1 MAAER
6 VETQGQR
13 RKIQNRINQRAR
25 RLRMRDAG
33 DVGKAASQNQYQIE
47 CWRLDE
53 HKNTRVQIET
63 SLDLSPRLRNRQ
75 QDHSQDDSNSNR
87 FPITKLE
94 IDTLKC
100 DNIMSATQLF
110 HLKLSPFQDH
120 LLNLIQ
126 FNVLRAIFSNKSTLM
141 SSAAYFKTVNI
152 SDKPQIERIQDC
164 YPTRAIVVS
173 ASSGIPVS
181 LLPTQLQ
188 ATVEHSTWID
198 LIPFP
203 RMRDNLIKPKAEYDP
218 VELARD
224 LIGDLVDFASAYD
237 LSRPSDTDDV
247 ENTLDLSKRENE
259 TTASRNGLVI
269 WGEPHCPENWEVTPG
284 FLEKWRWTLEGCQDV
299 LDSSNRWRLLRD
311 EEPLTTI
318 D

>member
-1 MAAER
+1 
-6 VETQGQR
+6 
-13 RKIQNRINQRAR
+13 
-25 RLRMRDAG
+25 MRDPG
-33 DVGKAASQNQYQIE
+33 DVGKTASQNQYQIKR
-47 CWRLDE
+47 WRLDE
-53 HKNTRVQIET
+53 HEDTRVKIET
-63 SLDLSPRLRNRQ
+63 SLDPSPRFRNLQ
-75 QDHSQDDSNSNR
+75 QDYSQDVSNDNR
-87 FPITKLE
+87 FLITKLE
-94 IDTLKC
+94 LDTIKC
-100 DNIMSATQLF
+100 DNVRSAAQLF
-110 HLKLSPFQDH
+110 HLKMSPFQDH

-141 SSAAYFKTVNI
+141 SSAAYFKKVNT
-152 SDKPQIERIQDC
+152 SDKSQIERIRDC

-173 ASSGIPVS
+173 ASSGIPAS
-181 LLPTQLQ
+181 LLPTKLQ

-247 ENTLDLSKRENE
+247 ENTLDSSRRENE
-259 TTASRNGLVI
+259 STASRNGLVI
-269 WGEPHCPENWEVTPG
+269 WGEPHCPENWEVSPG
-284 FLEKWRWTLEGCQDV
+284 FLQKWRWTLEGCQDV

>member
-1 MAAER
+1 MATER
-6 VETQGQR
+6 VETRGQR

-33 DVGKAASQNQYQIE
+33 DVGKTASQNQYQIE
-47 CWRLDE
+47 RWHLDE

-63 SLDLSPRLRNRQ
+63 SLDPSPRLQNRQ
-75 QDHSQDDSNSNR
+75 QDHSQDDSNGNR
-87 FPITKLE
+87 FLITKLE
-94 IDTLKC
+94 IDTIKC
-100 DNIMSATQLF
+100 DNVRSATQLF

-141 SSAAYFKTVNI
+141 SSAAYFKKVNT

-164 YPTRAIVVS
+164 YPTRAIIVS
-173 ASSGIPVS
+173 ASSGIPAS

-198 LIPFP
+198 AIPFP
-203 RMRDNLIKPKAEYDP
+203 RMRDNLIKPKTEYDP

-237 LSRPSDTDDV
+237 LTRPSDTDDV
-247 ENTLDLSKRENE
+247 ETLDLSKRENE
-259 TTASRNGLVI
+259 NTATRNGLVI
-269 WGEPHCPENWEVTPG
+269 WGEPHCPENWEVSPG
-284 FLEKWRWTLEGCQDV
+284 FLQKWRWTLEGCQDV

-311 EEPLTTI
+311 EEPLTAI